1 MDELEQLKAWREEL
15 LHERD
20 VCCEVMNIW
29 QQRFYKYEAEGN
41 KAEADRYL
49 TMIKLWDKHTPSIK
63 EKIADTDD
71 RINGFNNKTN

>member
-1 MDELEQLKAWREEL
+1 MEELEQLKAWREEL

-41 KAEADRYL
+41 KEEADRYL
-49 TMIKLWDKHTPSIK
+49 TMIELWDKHTPSIK
-63 EKIADTDD
+63 AKIADVDD
-71 RINGFNNKTN
+71 KINGLNNKTN